1 MLFLLFKLRSGG
13 RVARQRSA
21 KPPTAVRIRS
31 RPQVLKNLKIKAMGV
46 TRLKR
51 KDRKNK
57 TVSRL
62 QVQFLKLATNLE
74 LGSRSKES
82 AKSQVSKNNEI
93 LNKLSAAL

>member
-1 MLFLLFKLRSGG
+1 
-13 RVARQRSA
+13 
-21 KPPTAVRIRS
+21 
-31 RPQVLKNLKIKAMGV
+31 MGV

-62 QVQFLKLATNLE
+62 EVQHLKLATNLE

-82 AKSQVSKNNEI
+82 PKSQVVINKAI
-93 LNKLSAAL
+93 LDQLSGK